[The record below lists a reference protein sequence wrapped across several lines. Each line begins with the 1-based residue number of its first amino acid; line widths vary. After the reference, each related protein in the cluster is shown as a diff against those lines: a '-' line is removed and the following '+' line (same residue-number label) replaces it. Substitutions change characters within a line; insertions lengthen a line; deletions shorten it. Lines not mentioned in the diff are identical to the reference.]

1 MKSRTGTFR
10 PVVTADGSGI
20 VSHAGAALL
29 RELADESGLTQG
41 WTTAL
46 HDTYKGTPVHL
57 PGRVLTDLA
66 VTLAD
71 GGDCLADLA
80 ALRDQAALFGPV
92 ASHPTSYRV
101 LDRVG
106 AVQLDALRAA
116 RADARAKVW
125 AAGGGPDLS
134 DGAGVVM
141 DVDASLLTAHS
152 EKQGAAPTYKHGF
165 GFHPLLVFLDR
176 PDVSGGEALAA
187 ILRPG
192 NAGSNTAADHLTVL
206 DLALA
211 QLPEHAR
218 PTPGVPDG
226 PQVLIRADSA
236 GATHAFLAGCRA
248 RGVRYS
254 VGLSIDQKIQDAI
267 TRVPSDAWQSA
278 ISADGELRENG
289 EIVELTDL
297 LDLRAWPTGSR
308 VICRRER
315 PHPGAQYRFTDIDG
329 HRFQVLLTDTPGR
342 GNDIAALELRHRQ
355 HARVEDRIRNGK
367 DRGLRNLPCQ
377 DLHTNAAWV
386 ELALAAADLTTWA
399 QALCFTGDLRKAEP
413 KRLRYRA
420 LHVAGR
426 LVRTG
431 RRLILRLDKDWPWAT
446 DLADAFNRLRAAPWP
461 G

>member
-1 MKSRTGTFR
+1 
-10 PVVTADGSGI
+10 VTADGTGI

-41 WTTAL
+41 WTDAL
-46 HDTYKGTPVHL
+46 LDTYKGSPVHL

-116 RADARAKVW
+116 RSDARARVW

-134 DGAGVVM
+134 DASGVIM

-152 EKQGAAPTYKHGF
+152 EKQGAAATYKHGF

-176 PDVSGGEALAA
+176 PDVSGGEALAGL
-187 ILRPG
+187 LRPG
-192 NAGSNTAADHLTVL
+192 NAGSNTAADHITVL

-218 PTPGVPDG
+218 PTPGVPGG

-236 GATHAFLAGCRA
+236 GATHAFMKACRE

-254 VGLSIDQKIQDAI
+254 VGLSVDQKIQDAI
-267 TRVPSDAWQSA
+267 TLVPADAWQPA
-278 ISADGELRENG
+278 ISADGTMRENG
-289 EIVELTDL
+289 EVVELTDL
-297 LDLRAWPTGSR
+297 LDLSAWPTGSR

-342 GNDIAALELRHRQ
+342 GNDIATLELRHRQ

-377 DLHTNAAWV
+377 DLHANAAWV

-399 QALCFTGDLRKAEP
+399 QALCFTGDLRRLEP
-413 KRLRYRA
+413 KRFRYRA
-420 LHVAGR
+420 LHVAGK

-446 DLADAFNRLRAAPWP
+446 DLAAAFNRLRAAPWP